1 MFEFNELALVLR
13 DNLRVINIT
22 IIISS
27 HDIKGTIRNIKVR
40 LVPGVL
46 NVL

>member
-1 MFEFNELALVLR
+1 MFEFNELTLALR
-13 DNLRVINIT
+13 DNLRVTNIN

-40 LVPGVL
+40 LVPGIL
-46 NVL
+46 NTL